1 MAEQEKTNLDEWNDK
16 ARRQADDF
24 IKKWNEAPMKL
35 WEKTARRLRKDFER
49 RITGSWGAPSPS
61 ESESSTEDSRDS
73 VERSIDALFAGI
85 EGKQ

>member
-1 MAEQEKTNLDEWNDK
+1 MAEQKNTNLDEWDDK
-16 ARRQADDF
+16 ARRQADEF

-35 WEKTARRLRKDFER
+35 WEKTAKRLGEDFER
-49 RITGSWGAPSPS
+49 NLTDSWGAPSPS

>member
-1 MAEQEKTNLDEWNDK
+1 MAEQKNTNLDEWNNE
-16 ARRQADDF
+16 AMRQADDF
-24 IKKWNEAPMKL
+24 IKKWDEAPMKL
-35 WEKTARRLRKDFER
+35 WEKTARRLGREFER
-49 RITGSWGAPSPS
+49 NITGSWGAPSPS